1 VREGSPVNALP
12 GIPNLEIDALAW
24 ILGIADSTE
33 FVSEYRT
40 KKYYHAK
47 GEDRERF
54 GQLLSRFDLDEILGT
69 YGIRHP
75 EIRLV
80 RAEGEIPRSEYVWRD
95 KMVDPAQVAR
105 LFATG
110 GATVIFGS
118 LHDRHEATR
127 RLCSAVTQQVS
138 ARTQTNI
145 YLTPP
150 DSQGFKPHWD
160 THDVFVL
167 QIEGSKRWR
176 MYDGG
181 PILPLKNQKFDPGH
195 HAPGDVVE
203 DFTLQAG
210 ESLYIP
216 RGLMHAAATTDEVSL
231 HITLGVLAYTW
242 ADLLIDCLSELVE
255 RSPQWREN
263 LPVGFSH
270 SGVHLTV
277 AQRLEELLKELPEE
291 IDLPAVIAQRQVAFE
306 NHQRP
311 RVKDALRQALLA
323 GTVGESDFVRWRSGT
338 SYSMERANGR
348 VILKSRKR
356 EVDFPVSAATTLEH
370 LVRGEPAMAGAIDD
384 GLDWESRKVVLAALI
399 REGLI
404 VNDSTCSEI
413 C

>member
-1 VREGSPVNALP
+1 MRERSLVGALP
-12 GIPNLEIDALAW
+12 GSPSLEIDALGW
-24 ILGIADSTE
+24 ILDMADSTE
-33 FVSEYRT
+33 FVSEYRA
-40 KKYYHAK
+40 KKCYHAK
-47 GEDRERF
+47 GDERARF
-54 GQLLSRFDLDEILGT
+54 RQLLSRHELDEILGT
-69 YGIRHP
+69 YGSRHP

-80 RAEGEIPRSEYVWRD
+80 RADGEIPRSEYVWRD
-95 KMVDPAQVAR
+95 RMVDPAQVAR

-110 GATVIFGS
+110 ATGIFGS

-127 RLCSAVTQQVS
+127 QLCSAVTQQVG

-203 DFTLQAG
+203 EFTLQAG

-216 RGLMHAAATTDEVSL
+216 RGAMHAAATTDEVSL

-255 RSPQWREN
+255 RSPQWRGN

-270 SGVHLTV
+270 SGAHLEV
-277 AQRLEELLKELPEE
+277 AQQFEELLKDLPEE
-291 IDLPAVIAQRQVAFE
+291 IDLSAVVAQRQLAFE

-311 RVKDALRQALLA
+311 RVKDTLRQALLA
-323 GTVGESDFVRWRSGT
+323 GTVGEGDLVRWRSGT
-338 SYSMERANGR
+338 PYSIESLDGR
-348 VILKSRKR
+348 VIVKSGTR
-356 EVDFPVSAATTLEH
+356 EVEFPVSAATTLEH
-370 LVRGEPAMAGAIDD
+370 LVRGEPAIAGRIDD
-384 GLDWESRKVVLAALI
+384 GLDWESRKVVLVALS

-404 VNDSTCSEI
+404 VNDSTRSET